1 MKTQKYTRQINSSN
15 TDKHQLHIQR
25 SENLNQQKP
34 VPLYRRTTLRIDKL
48 KQTAKNQS
56 KPANFAVFNSVNITY
71 FTGFQ
76 GAAALLIPE
85 QGENT
90 LYVSGVNYEQA
101 KAEVKDF
108 TVQLLKRGEN
118 VMEKI
123 AQQTGTA
130 KLTVDTLPIE
140 SWRVLSKAV
149 GGEEKLEPA
158 SQLFRSLRQVK
169 DQEEIQLIREAC
181 KMADVGIK
189 TAQETIRPGLTEKE
203 LAAEVEY
210 AMRKAGSDGVAFETI
225 VACGGCCAY
234 PHGTVMGR
242 AICEGDFVVV
252 DLGAIYRFYRS
263 DITRTFIAGKPTEK
277 QQKIFDTVHLAQQKA
292 IEAIRP
298 QTPTKDVDA
307 VARRLIGEA
316 GVGEYFVHN
325 LGHGVGL
332 EVHEAPVLS
341 PESKDILEVGNVVTV
356 EPGIYIP
363 EYGGVRIEDTV
374 LVTADAAERLTHA
387 SIRL

>member
-1 MKTQKYTRQINSSN
+1 M
-15 TDKHQLHIQR
+15 
-25 SENLNQQKP
+25 
-34 VPLYRRTTLRIDKL
+34 RTDKL
-48 KQTAKNQS
+48 KQAAKNQT
-56 KPANFAVFNSVNITY
+56 KPANFAVFNPTNITY

-76 GAAALLIPE
+76 GAAALIILE
-85 QGENT
+85 QGENV

-101 KAEVKDF
+101 KAEAKGF
-108 TVQLLKRGEN
+108 TIQLLKRGEN
-118 VMEKI
+118 LMEKI
-123 AQQTGTA
+123 AQQTAGA
-130 KLTVDTLPIE
+130 KLCVDTLPIE
-140 SWRVLSKAV
+140 SWRALAKAV

-158 SQLFRSLRQVK
+158 TQLFRNLRQIK
-169 DQEEIQLIREAC
+169 EKEEIDLIREAC

-225 VACGGCCAY
+225 VARGVCCAY

-242 AICEGDFVVV
+242 SICEGDFVVV
-252 DLGAIYRFYRS
+252 DLGATNRFYRS
-263 DITRTFIAGKPTEK
+263 DITRTFVAGKPTEK
-277 QQKIFDTVHLAQQKA
+277 QQRIFDVVRLAQQKA
-292 IEAIRP
+292 IEAIKP

-307 VARRLIGEA
+307 VARRVIAEA
-316 GVGEYFVHN
+316 GFGEYFVHN

-341 PESKDILEVGNVVTV
+341 PDSKDILDEGNVVTV

-374 LVTADAAERLTHA
+374 LVTSDGAERLTKA
-387 SIRL
+387 PTKL